1 MNNMAIAVALAVS
14 VVSIGL
20 QAEQLNWTKVDE
32 SYSGSFTDTAHWGG
46 VACYPGQWDEDETRM
61 GDVARIDARYFSPAA
76 TDYTISYP
84 EGVVT
89 NLSGVYATI
98 TGARALTVDGRKS
111 VLVMPKPTKG
121 GSIVAPLN
129 VAAGASDSY
138 WLMNFDTNGQGK
150 NLAGGTYSNFLYRVS
165 TTNAVRR
172 FDFLEG
178 DYRLMSGQ
186 YLLVFRGNSVSAATM
201 DNALVCVHPNAK
213 VHVPCML
220 ALYPSAVTNRFVV
233 DGSTLETGTTV
244 WMSGTPYHG
253 DTMTADETHYVGLE
267 AVNGAVLNLK
277 GSNVDVCFGRRQ
289 VSGNYVS
296 RLLVDGSRL
305 YANSRFST
313 DGDGRHVIDIVN
325 GSVAVLNAAFAMG
338 NCAGADATITYAD
351 SIVTNLNTVT
361 LGGTTAEMIAGGAC
375 AKMDVA
381 NARLCLRNKMT
392 VYSGDV
398 YLRDGAVVELT
409 SQSYTPKACLVGDT
423 TLGGVKNLHADGA
436 RFVCYPG
443 AEMTISPIEGF
454 TVAAIGAKGF
464 TVESARPVTIAQA
477 FCDEDG
483 ESGVLRL
490 TGAGAKTL
498 SGASTV
504 SRIVVD
510 GGAVAFTGG
519 VGSTV
524 VVTGGNRVSFGG
536 SATAEHPL
544 GGLVLGDAATE
555 GVLEVRPNETICIAS
570 APEFGRVRLAL
581 ADGFAIG
588 DKVVFNTKGT
598 LSAASAAAWTRMQVV
613 SGLPSG
619 AAWTVSAEDV
629 AGGQTLTLEIID
641 GTPIVLT
648 VDEGTESI
656 ETNVSFSVSQRLD
669 VQVAADARA
678 EVSGTLGIGRFE
690 KLGGGAA
697 ELSSAANDFASG
709 FLLDGGLLS
718 AASLAALGVDAGSGV
733 STLADGTLEL
743 KAGGTLDASVEINAS
758 QGANRLVVIK
768 NEADV
773 TMPIP
778 SATRG
783 AIVKRGKGRLTFE
796 VGKDTDWSGL
806 RPNAFSSLAEGEQ
819 MAFDDVNGTAP
830 GTDKHY
836 AAVNVAEGELVLR
849 GTGETVPKV
858 SLGGEYNA
866 TKGTVVGLASAPAPE
881 NPAQP
886 GLVLDN
892 VEYDLVTGHCGGGYD
907 LMLTFNFAAEYDSFI
922 TAPYLYVTNGASLKA
937 NFLGLTF
944 RNKDTQARARLYM
957 DNGTIQTFYEM
968 HLAENYSSAN
978 VTNEIVMRNGSALY
992 ATYDKGRLILG
1003 GCRPV
1008 FDVDS
1013 STIARDP
1020 EGAPLGMFFT
1030 DRVGSGVDMTFRNGS
1045 YFGCYMIGMNGDG
1058 KDYPQTSKYPNYPIR
1073 MTFDDSEW
1081 YCGAGVL
1088 DMPSSNMNVTVTAT
1102 GKGLKL
1108 NPPAGSEWR
1117 LYTKVNG
1124 DAGIVK
1130 GGEGTLFVDDWFRY
1144 HKYET
1149 TTETLS
1155 ATGVNCVNGGT
1166 LAFKPSAVHAAPQ
1179 FVLGG
1184 EGCALE
1190 LRGEDAELADAT
1202 VGGTGTLRG
1211 GTFANLRVA
1220 ATADAATE
1228 AFNVLTI
1235 DGANGAALSGR
1246 TVFDFGRAAG
1256 DPIPLFSEPKVIAR
1270 WTGVKPDVS
1279 KWKAV
1284 NTGVPS
1290 AKLKLTVNDDGT
1302 IDGQVVP
1309 NGLLLI
1315 IR

>member
-32 SYSGSFTDTAHWGG
+32 SYSGLFTDTAHWGG
-46 VACYPGQWDEDETRM
+46 AAHYPGEWDASESHM
-61 GDVARIDARYFSPAA
+61 GDVARIDAWYFSPEA
-76 TDYTISYP
+76 TDWVISYP

-89 NLSGVYATI
+89 NFAGIYATI
-98 TGARALTVDGRKS
+98 KGNRALTVDGRKS

-138 WLMNFDTNGQGK
+138 WLMNFDTNGQGE
-150 NLAGGTYSNFLYRVS
+150 NLAGGTYSNFLYRMS

-233 DGSTLETGTTV
+233 DGSTLEADTTV
-244 WMSGTPYHG
+244 WMSGTPYQG
-253 DTMTADETHYVGLE
+253 STMTADETHYVGLE

-325 GSVAVLNAAFAMG
+325 GSVAVLNAEFAMG
-338 NCAGADATITYAD
+338 NCAGAEATITYAD

-375 AKMDVA
+375 AKMDVS

-409 SQSYTPKACLVGDT
+409 SQSYTPKACLVGDM
-423 TLGGVKNLHADGA
+423 TLGGEKNLHVDGA

-454 TVAAIGAKGF
+454 TAAAIGAKGF
-464 TVESARPVTIAQA
+464 TVESARPVTIAQT

-483 ESGVLRL
+483 ESGVLCL

-524 VVTGGNRVSFGG
+524 VVTNGNRVSFGG

-544 GGLVLGDAATE
+544 GGLVLGDAASA
-555 GVLEVRPNETICIAS
+555 GVLEVRPNETISVDS
-570 APEFGRVRLAL
+570 APVLGCVRFAL

-588 DKVVFNTKGT
+588 DKVTIAAKGT
-598 LSAASAAAWTRMQVV
+598 LSAASAAAWTRAQVV
-613 SGLPSG
+613 EGLPPG
-619 AAWTVSAEDV
+619 AGWETSVEDV
-629 AGGQTLTLEIID
+629 NGGQVLTLTLVD
-641 GTPIVLT
+641 GAPIVIA
-648 VDEGTESI
+648 VESGTETR
-656 ETNVSFSVSQRLD
+656 ETNITFGAGRTLETA
-669 VQVAADARA
+669 VAKDARA
-678 EVSGTLGIGRFE
+678 ELSGDLAYGRFA
-690 KLGGGAA
+690 KTGGGAT
-697 ELSSAANDFASG
+697 ELSGENAFVGGIAV
-709 FLLDGGLLS
+709 DGGLLS
-718 AASLAALGVDAGSGV
+718 ATTLAALGVDPLSAV
-733 STLADGTLEL
+733 STLADGTLEM
-743 KAGGTLDASVEINAS
+743 KSGGVLDAAFDINAS
-758 QGANRLVVIK
+758 KGANALVVIK

-778 SATRG
+778 SATQG

-796 VGKDTDWSGL
+796 VAGDTDWGGLQQNGLKNMASG
-806 RPNAFSSLAEGEQ
+806 ET
-819 MAFDDVNGTAP
+819 MVFDDANGTAP

-836 AAVNVAEGELVLR
+836 AAVNVAEGELRFR
-849 GTGETVPKV
+849 GTGMTPPKV
-858 SLGGEYNA
+858 SLGGAYDA
-866 TKGTVVGLASAPAPE
+866 LKGTVVGLASAPAPE

-944 RNKDTQARARLYM
+944 SNKDTQARARLYM

-1073 MTFDDSEW
+1073 MSFDDSEW
-1081 YCGAGVL
+1081 YCGAGNR
-1088 DMPSSNMNVTVTAT
+1088 DMPSSNMNVTVVTT

-1108 NPPAGSEWR
+1108 NPPLGSEWR
-1117 LYTKVNG
+1117 LYTKVQG
-1124 DAGIVK
+1124 DGGLVK
-1130 GGEGTLFVDDWFRY
+1130 GGEGTLFIDDWFRY

-1270 WTGVKPDVS
+1270 WTGSKPDVS